1 MDGKP
6 VAGSTSTPKSS
17 AESKKESSTDRR
29 DLDRN
34 GDLDVYSMQ
43 NGSLRVHKYLT
54 AEELAAGKTTSWA
67 EIELR
72 GTIRNISQPVF
83 EMDHLTALFINDN
96 ELERLPP
103 EISKLSKLKVLD
115 ASNNRIRSLPSE
127 LGDILTLEQLH
138 LNNNLI
144 RTLPFE
150 IGKLYNL
157 KILALHGNPLSPEL
171 NQVYH
176 HPTTSVKV
184 LQYFLVQLCAR
195 ALPPPERPW
204 IRTDVGDKDHKFIF
218 TVMCYN
224 VLCEKYATPSQYPY
238 CPSWALNWDYRR
250 RMILSEIRSY
260 EPDVIAFQEVETE
273 QFYSFFVPELK
284 RFGYAGIFSPKSRA
298 KTMTEDERK
307 FVDGCA
313 IFWKSSKYI
322 IAIPLAFS
330 FYVKL
335 LFRFELEKKH
345 LIEFTQLAIANAN
358 GCQQMLNRVMTR
370 DNIALAAVLQPT
382 TCVLRNNSSHW
393 HTKNNCI
400 PLIVCTAHIH
410 WDPEFCDVKLVQTMM
425 LVQELGYLVD
435 SVAQQ
440 RHLTTDQIPL
450 LVCGDLN
457 SVPASG
463 VHEFLA
469 TGKIACDHPDFKDFR
484 GTTCLQKLSSTK
496 DTNNYAHQ
504 MKLET
509 AYDSSMIS
517 FTNFTLDFKGI
528 IDYVFSTPSSLL
540 RLGVLGAV
548 DITWLLDS
556 KYMGCPNP
564 SIPSDHI
571 PLLVQYAIIPQNIP
585 DNEATDSKRSTCY
598 ALPERLYSR

>member
-6 VAGSTSTPKSS
+6 VAGSASTPKSS
-17 AESKKESSTDRR
+17 AESKKESNTDRR

-157 KILALHGNPLSPEL
+157 KILA
-171 NQVYH
+171 
-176 HPTTSVKV
+176 
-184 LQYFLVQLCAR
+184 R

-260 EPDVIAFQEVETE
+260 EPDVVAFQEVETE

-313 IFWKSSKYI
+313 IFWKSSK
-322 IAIPLAFS
+322 
-330 FYVKL
+330 
-335 LFRFELEKKH
+335 FELEKKH

-382 TCVLRNNSSHW
+382 TCVLRNSSSHW

-435 SVAQQ
+435 SVARH

-463 VHEFLA
+463 VYEFLA

-548 DITWLLDS
+548 DITWILES

-571 PLLVQYAIIPQNIP
+571 PLLVQYAIIPQHIP
-585 DNEATDSKRSTCY
+585 DNETTNSKRSTRY
-598 ALPERLYSR
+598 VLPERLYSR

>member
-72 GTIRNISQPVF
+72 
-83 EMDHLTALFINDN
+83 
-96 ELERLPP
+96 
-103 EISKLSKLKVLD
+103 
-115 ASNNRIRSLPSE
+115 
-127 LGDILTLEQLH
+127 
-138 LNNNLI
+138 
-144 RTLPFE
+144 
-150 IGKLYNL
+150 
-157 KILALHGNPLSPEL
+157 ALHGNPLSPEL

-260 EPDVIAFQEVETE
+260 EPDEVETE

-322 IAIPLAFS
+322 TAIPLAFS
-330 FYVKL
+330 FHVKL

-463 VHEFLA
+463 VYEFLA

-548 DITWLLDS
+548 DITWILES

-585 DNEATDSKRSTCY
+585 DNETTDSKRSTCY

>member
-6 VAGSTSTPKSS
+6 VAGSASTPKSS
-17 AESKKESSTDRR
+17 AESKKESNTDRR

-157 KILALHGNPLSPEL
+157 KILA
-171 NQVYH
+171 
-176 HPTTSVKV
+176 
-184 LQYFLVQLCAR
+184 R

-260 EPDVIAFQEVETE
+260 EPDVVAFQEVETE

-313 IFWKSSKYI
+313 IFWKSSK
-322 IAIPLAFS
+322 
-330 FYVKL
+330 
-335 LFRFELEKKH
+335 FELEKKH

-382 TCVLRNNSSHW
+382 TCVLRNSSSHW
-393 HTKNNCI
+393 HNKNNCI

-435 SVAQQ
+435 SVAGH

-463 VHEFLA
+463 VYEFLA

-548 DITWLLDS
+548 DITWILES

-571 PLLVQYAIIPQNIP
+571 PLLVQYAIIPQHIP
-585 DNEATDSKRSTCY
+585 DNETTNSKRSTRY
-598 ALPERLYSR
+598 VLPERLYSR

>member
-157 KILALHGNPLSPEL
+157 KILA
-171 NQVYH
+171 
-176 HPTTSVKV
+176 
-184 LQYFLVQLCAR
+184 R

-313 IFWKSSKYI
+313 IFWKSSK
-322 IAIPLAFS
+322 
-330 FYVKL
+330 
-335 LFRFELEKKH
+335 FELEKKH